1 MSCGA
6 APDEAFASN
15 AAFAAQ
21 PGPQD
26 AFAHGRAPHGP
37 TQFHPSSISQATA
50 SRLAHRLG
58 RLAVGALHAELTCA
72 PKPGLVTPFDTG
84 SHTDMDASTFLRSLF
99 ALRGYFVA
107 VAQAGID
114 NAPFERLRQL
124 GIDAETAML
133 HATGGVNTHRG
144 AIFSLGLLTA
154 QAAHLRAAYRR
165 RLSGEA
171 VCNGVQLWRDALQAA
186 PLNPHSHGQRV
197 RAHYQISGARE
208 QAAAGYPLLREIAL
222 PCLRAARTNGA
233 TQQAALA
240 QTLMHLVAE
249 VDDLSLLHRG
259 GRAGLAYA
267 RAQAHAFLADGG
279 ITQPQWRE
287 RLDWVG
293 RQFVARRLSPG
304 GSADLL
310 ACAWFLH
317 RQETA

>member
-1 MSCGA
+1 MSVDARQQTVGAMSCGA

-58 RLAVGALHAELTCA
+58 RLAVGALHAELTCS
-72 PKPGLVTPFDTG
+72 PEPCLVTPFDTV

-133 HATGGVNTHRG
+133 HATGGV
-144 AIFSLGLLTA
+144 
-154 QAAHLRAAYRR
+154 
-165 RLSGEA
+165 
-171 VCNGVQLWRDALQAA
+171 
-186 PLNPHSHGQRV
+186 
-197 RAHYQISGARE
+197 
-208 QAAAGYPLLREIAL
+208 
-222 PCLRAARTNGA
+222 
-233 TQQAALA
+233 
-240 QTLMHLVAE
+240 
-249 VDDLSLLHRG
+249 
-259 GRAGLAYA
+259 
-267 RAQAHAFLADGG
+267 
-279 ITQPQWRE
+279 
-287 RLDWVG
+287 
-293 RQFVARRLSPG
+293 
-304 GSADLL
+304 
-310 ACAWFLH
+310 
-317 RQETA
+317 